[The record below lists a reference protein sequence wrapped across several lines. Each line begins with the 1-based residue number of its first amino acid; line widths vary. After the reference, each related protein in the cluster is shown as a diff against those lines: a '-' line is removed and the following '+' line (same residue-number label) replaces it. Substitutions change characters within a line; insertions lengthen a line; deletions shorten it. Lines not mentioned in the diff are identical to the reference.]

1 MNKQRP
7 RRVRREPPKVWH
19 NPAVVGGA
27 SHEQEAPTK
36 VAAPAKAAAR
46 SARIVTARTDA
57 RDEKELLLER
67 LVERLGAAE
76 GRAAITKIV
85 GEIEEL
91 GLSVPENHQIAHL
104 QLLEHSAEPRVR
116 ASIARLAAILDKE
129 PSKRGAVLESRL
141 RRLEEFA
148 DDSETRAAA
157 AELRRRIKAVG
168 AP

>member
-1 MNKQRP
+1 
-7 RRVRREPPKVWH
+7 V
-19 NPAVVGGA
+19 
-27 SHEQEAPTK
+27 T
-36 VAAPAKAAAR
+36 R
-46 SARIVTARTDA
+46 SARIVAAPAGA

-76 GRAAITKIV
+76 GRLAIGKIV

-91 GLSVPENHQIAHL
+91 GLSIPEDHQIAHL
-104 QLLEHSAEPRVR
+104 QLLEHSAEARVR
-116 ASIARLAAILDKE
+116 ASIARLGAILEKE

-148 DDSETRAAA
+148 DEEETRSAA

>member
-7 RRVRREPPKVWH
+7 RRIRREPPKVWH
-19 NPAVVGGA
+19 NPAVVGG
-27 SHEQEAPTK
+27 SPREE
-36 VAAPAKAAAR
+36 APAKVAPVAKVTR
-46 SARIVTARTDA
+46 SARIVAAREGG

-67 LVERLGAAE
+67 LIERLGGAE
-76 GRAAITKIV
+76 GRIAIGKIV
-85 GEIEEL
+85 AEIEEL
-91 GLSVPENHQIAHL
+91 GLSIPEDHQIAHL
-104 QLLEHSAEPRVR
+104 QLLEHSAESRVR
-116 ASIARLAAILDKE
+116 ASIARLGAILDKE

-148 DDSETRAAA
+148 DEVETRTAA